1 MQPPAS
7 PLTARPALVDC
18 RYTNNQDPG
27 MGRWLRPT
35 AISDALTA
43 LAERRWTILAGGT
56 DHFPARLGPPPDED
70 ILDITALPGLRT
82 IEARADGWFIPCG
95 ATWTDLI
102 EADLPPAFDGLREAS
117 RQVGG
122 VQIQNRGT
130 LVGNLCNASP
140 AADGVPNLLALD
152 AQIVLASAA
161 GQRQMP
167 LGEFILGNRRTA
179 RRDDELVLGVFVPT
193 LPTTARGSF
202 LKLGARRYLVIS
214 IVMVSAVLDLARD
227 GVVRSARM
235 AVGSCTPV
243 AVRLPALEAALL
255 GRHPSPDL
263 IRAEHLSPLAPI
275 DDVRGS
281 ADYRLLAVRELLGRA
296 LSVESLAA

>member
-1 MQPPAS
+1 
-7 PLTARPALVDC
+7 
-18 RYTNNQDPG
+18 

-35 AISDALTA
+35 DVSDALTA
-43 LAERRWTILAGGT
+43 LAERRWTIVAGGT
-56 DHFPARLGPPPDED
+56 DHFPARLGAPRDED
-70 ILDITALPGLRT
+70 ILDITALAGLRR

-102 EADLPPAFDGLREAS
+102 EADLPAAFDGLRVAA

-152 AQIVLASAA
+152 ARVVLASTG
-161 GQRQMP
+161 GQRELLLQN
-167 LGEFILGNRRTA
+167 FILGNRRTA
-179 RRDDELVLGVFVPT
+179 RRDDELVLGVFVPA
-193 LPTTARGSF
+193 LPAGARGSF

-214 IVMVSAVLDLARD
+214 IVMASAVLDQRPD
-227 GVVRSARM
+227 GTVRSACI
-235 AVGSCTPV
+235 AVGACTPV
-243 AVRLPALEAALL
+243 AVRLPALEAALV
-255 GRHPSPDL
+255 GRVPSPDL
-263 IRAEHLSPLAPI
+263 IRPGHLSPLAPI

-281 ADYRLLAVRELLGRA
+281 AEYRLLAVRELLGRA
-296 LSVESLAA
+296 LTGERLAA